1 MNAVFQR
8 RFFFSFS
15 FIIDTKLKMMHLY
28 TRLFTAM
35 GTRDDRDTSCDENF
49 KILDVTRMLL
59 RCLQMCLWAGNIGKK
74 NCNIFAGCGQHLGL
88 LKLMYEFFFA

>member
-8 RFFFSFS
+8 RVFFSFS
-15 FIIDTKLKMMHLY
+15 FIIDTKLKMMHLN

-59 RCLQMCLWAGNIGKK
+59 RCLQMCLSGLGNIGKK
-74 NCNIFAGCGQHLGL
+74 NCNTFAGCGQHLGL
-88 LKLMYEFFFA
+88 LKLV